1 MRTKLVKIL
10 YNKFGLNV
18 EIENKLI
25 SYKNAKKKFRNQNN
39 KNQIGKLNTINL
51 DLIMKLKAN
60 KTFTKRPKFF
70 FFKIKRI
77 RINLGK
83 KKQYM

>member
-51 DLIMKLKAN
+51 NLMMKLKAN
-60 KTFTKRPKFF
+60 KTFTKRPRK
-70 FFKIKRI
+70 KI
-77 RINLGK
+77 
-83 KKQYM
+83 